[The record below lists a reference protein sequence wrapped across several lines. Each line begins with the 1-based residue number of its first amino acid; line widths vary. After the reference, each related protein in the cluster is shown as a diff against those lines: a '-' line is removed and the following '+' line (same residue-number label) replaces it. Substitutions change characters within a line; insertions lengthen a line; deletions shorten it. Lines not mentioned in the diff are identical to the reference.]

1 MSYWFL
7 AIVLINSCAEKK
19 ETLFTSLPADKT
31 GIDFV
36 NQIEDT
42 DSLNILDYLYY
53 YNGGGVAIADFNNDG
68 LADIYFTSN
77 QQSNKLYLNKGNF
90 QFEDI
95 TDKAGV
101 AGKGNWKTGV
111 TVADVNGDGYI
122 DIYVSEVG
130 KYKSFKGRNELF
142 INNGNLTFTEKAAEY
157 GLAAEGFNTQAVFF
171 DYDHDNDLDMFLVN
185 HSVHSSD
192 TYVNIEAR
200 KKKNDVSGDKLFR
213 NDDGHFT
220 EVTEEAGIYSSI
232 IGYGLNVMAGD
243 LNNDG
248 WDDLYVSNDFHENDY
263 YYVNQ
268 QNGTFREMNVQAFG
282 HESRFSMGSDI
293 ADLNNDGWLD
303 IITLDMLPQDE
314 KVLKSSASDDPAEIF
329 DYKLTYGYHYQY
341 SRNCLQLNV
350 GGGNRFSDIGLYAG
364 IAATDWSWSALAA
377 DFDNDG
383 IKDVFIS
390 NGILR
395 RPNDLD
401 YIKYFSGNHVNDAL
415 QDGKKY
421 DREMLKR
428 MPSGKTHSY
437 LFQGTDSLKYQ
448 DKSIEWGLGKPACS
462 NGAAYA
468 DLDNDG
474 DLDLVVNCIN
484 EPAKIYRNN
493 LAKQGKHYLDI
504 QLKGN
509 EKNPN
514 AIGAKLIIK
523 ENNQIQFAYVTS
535 TRGFESSSL
544 QYVHFGLDSIVHID
558 TLQVIWPDGKLET
571 KINVKADQRLLLKW
585 QEEKTDPNALLT
597 ITHSLPPFLT
607 ESNISW
613 FLNIRHQE
621 NNFNDFN
628 IQPLMPHKVS
638 TQGPKIAVADVN
650 KDGIDDFYLCG
661 AKNQPGQLFL
671 QDKSGYLKQGDQA
684 VFERDSTS
692 EEVNALFFDADSD
705 GDNDLYVVKGG
716 NETENEN
723 ENLDRLYL
731 NDGKGHFSLSAGLPL
746 IPGNKSVAVA
756 ADFDR
761 DGDMDLFVG
770 GRVVARR
777 YGEIPVSRLLLN
789 DGTGRFTIADDS
801 KAPGLKNIG
810 MVTDAA
816 WADID
821 NDGWPELVIVGEWM
835 PITVFGNQKGQLSN
849 HTSSLNLDKT
859 TGLWTC
865 LKLADLNNDGRED
878 ILIGNWG
885 TNSKLQAGPETPIRL
900 YMDDFDK
907 NGSLDQVLA
916 INKGG
921 QYYPFLGKDELDNQ
935 LSAVVKKK
943 YLEYSSFAGQTVNEI
958 LGEKLSGAKK
968 YEASMLASVQLLN
981 NGKGR
986 FTLKQLPGP
995 VQWSPVFGFLVEDI
1009 NQDGNPDI
1017 LAVGNFYGVLPYEGR
1032 YDANFGTVLLNN
1044 GNNNYI
1050 MANPLQ
1056 TGFKVEGEMR
1066 DIKALRSI
1074 NGATKIAVARNNN
1087 SVLLFEKYNKQKAEL
1102 QQTSGK

>member
-1 MSYWFL
+1 LSYWFL

-19 ETLFTSLPADKT
+19 ETLFTSLPANKT

-36 NQIEDT
+36 NRIEDT

-95 TDKAGV
+95 TDQAGV

-111 TVADVNGDGYI
+111 TIADVNGDTYL

-130 KYKSFKGRNELF
+130 AYKNFKGRNELF

-157 GLAAEGFNTQAVFF
+157 GLDAEGFNTQAVFF
-171 DYDHDNDLDMFLVN
+171 DYDHDSDLDMFLVN

-192 TYVNIEAR
+192 TYVNVEAR
-200 KKKNDVSGDKLFR
+200 KIKNDVSGDKLFR
-213 NDDGHFT
+213 NDEDHFV
-220 EVTEEAGIYSSI
+220 EVTEQAGIYSSI

-268 QNGTFREMNVQAFG
+268 KDGTFKEMNALAFG

-303 IITLDMLPQDE
+303 IITLDMLPPDE

-350 GGGNRFSDIGLYAG
+350 GGGNKFSEIGLYSG
-364 IAATDWSWSALAA
+364 IAATDWSWSPLAA

-383 IKDVFIS
+383 IKDLFIS

-401 YIKYFSGNHVNDAL
+401 YIKYISGNHVNEAL

-421 DREMLKR
+421 DKEILQR

-437 LFQGTDSLKYQ
+437 FFKGTDSLKFE
-448 DKSIEWGLGKPACS
+448 DKSIEWGLSEPGFS

-468 DLDNDG
+468 DLDMDG

-484 EPAKIYRNN
+484 EPARIYRNN
-493 LAKQGKHYLDI
+493 LEKGKKHYLEIKLLGDQI
-504 QLKGN
+504 H
-509 EKNPN
+509 PD
-514 AIGAKLIIK
+514 AVGAKVVIK
-523 ENNQIQFAYVTS
+523 QNNRLQLAYLTP
-535 TRGFESSSL
+535 THGFESSSF
-544 QYVHFGLDSIVHID
+544 QYLHFGLDTIDHVD
-558 TLQVIWPDGKLET
+558 TLQVIWPDGTVTT
-571 KINVKADQRLLLKW
+571 KQNVKADQVLVLRWIGKIENSMLPSVDSTVQYFKDITSLLN
-585 QEEKTDPNALLT
+585 PG
-597 ITHSLPPFLT
+597 F
-607 ESNISW
+607 
-613 FLNIRHQE
+613 RHKE

-628 IQPLMPHKVS
+628 IQPLIPHKIS
-638 TQGPKIAVADVN
+638 TQGPKMAVADIN
-650 KDGIDDFYLCG
+650 GDGMEDFYICG
-661 AKNQPGQLFL
+661 AKGQAGEIFIRNKIGKFDRVS
-671 QDKSGYLKQGDQA
+671 QTDISK
-684 VFERDSTS
+684 DSAS
-692 EEVNALFFDADSD
+692 EEVNALFFDADND

-716 NETENEN
+716 NESELEDA
-723 ENLDRLYL
+723 NLDRLYL
-731 NDGKGHFSLSAGLPL
+731 NDGKGNFSLSAGLPS

-756 ADFDR
+756 ADFDK
-761 DGDMDLFVG
+761 DGDLDLFVG

-777 YGEIPVSRLLLN
+777 YGEIPKSYLLIN
-789 DGTGRFTIADDS
+789 DGRGSFSIADDS
-801 KAPGLKNIG
+801 KAPGLNKIG

-816 WADID
+816 WTDVD
-821 NDGWPELVIVGEWM
+821 RNGWPDLVVVGEWM
-835 PITVFGNQKGQLSN
+835 SITVFKNQKGNLSN
-849 HTSSLNLDKT
+849 ATAEFRLDKT
-859 TGLWTC
+859 AGLWTC
-865 LKLADLNNDGRED
+865 LKLADINQDGFD
-878 ILIGNWG
+878 DLLVGNWG
-885 TNSKLQAGPETPIRL
+885 TNTKLHGDPENPLRL
-900 YMDDFDK
+900 FVDDFDK
-907 NGSLDQVLA
+907 NGSLDQVMALEH
-916 INKGG
+916 GG

-943 YLEYSSFAGQTVNEI
+943 YLEYSAFSGQTVEEVLGDKIKNARQFEAAI
-958 LGEKLSGAKK
+958 LS
-968 YEASMLASVQLLN
+968 SVQLIN

-986 FTLKQLPGP
+986 FNMQALPGP
-995 VQWSPVFGFLVEDI
+995 LQLGPVFGFLVENID
-1009 NQDGNPDI
+1009 DDDKPDI
-1017 LAVGNFYGVLPYEGR
+1017 IAVGNFYGVLPYEGR
-1032 YDANFGTVLLNN
+1032 YDANYGVLLLNKGDN
-1044 GNNNYI
+1044 KFQVPNAILKGLLI
-1050 MANPLQ
+1050 
-1056 TGFKVEGEMR
+1056 EGECR
-1066 DIKALRSI
+1066 DIKLIRTTHGWAHGL
-1074 NGATKIAVARNNN
+1074 TMIAVARNNN
-1087 SVLLFEKYNKQKAEL
+1087 TIQFIQPQICSGCFENN
-1102 QQTSGK
+1102 